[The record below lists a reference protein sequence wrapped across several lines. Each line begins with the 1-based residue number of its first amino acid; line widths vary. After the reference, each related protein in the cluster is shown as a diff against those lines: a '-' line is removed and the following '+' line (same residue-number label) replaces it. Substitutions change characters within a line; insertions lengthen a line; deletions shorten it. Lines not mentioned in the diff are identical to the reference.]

1 MVAIVLQHGYSYLI
15 VNILYQA
22 ASTAK
27 NICNYTIRN
36 HGQVPFEA
44 VKCYILHNSCY
55 SRHVYVYVAGL
66 FGYSVISNHS
76 LLQGLMITDIS
87 LGISYRRHQHEQR
100 NSLCGYLIKSHSY
113 FIMKDSW
120 LRRNL
125 SEQIA
130 LKIILRQNNI
140 NKDIQILSTKCQ
152 Q

>member
-76 LLQGLMITDIS
+76 LLWMSNSYIS
-87 LGISYRRHQHEQR
+87 DLWYYQFQPFVVLSGNCIYIGFSKQVLTGIQV
-100 NSLCGYLIKSHSY
+100 GSY
-113 FIMKDSW
+113 FISCMVAFQVDD
-120 LRRNL
+120 R
-125 SEQIA
+125 
-130 LKIILRQNNI
+130 
-140 NKDIQILSTKCQ
+140 
-152 Q
+152 